1 VYEHVTVMIPTNG
14 NALSK
19 FISRFHHQYRVSYM
33 AQSRPSKRARVGE
46 AFHDIVPLAEDYS
59 IVHARDGRLKRVGN
73 SVRTAP
79 TNRTAHHESNN
90 TWNTTESWT
99 PFDDPEFALDPNG
112 DSYDEVL
119 NQEVMEESTKG
130 LPPPK
135 QRTRSAV
142 SVRHFFLMIYS
153 LLIFLVSS

>member
-1 VYEHVTVMIPTNG
+1 
-14 NALSK
+14 
-19 FISRFHHQYRVSYM
+19 M

-46 AFHDIVPLAEDYS
+46 VFHDIVPLPEDYS

-90 TWNTTESWT
+90 TWSTTESWT

-112 DSYDEVL
+112 DSYNEVL
-119 NQEVMEESTKG
+119 NQEVMEEPTKG
-130 LPPPK
+130 LPAPK

-142 SVRHFFLMIYS
+142 SVRYFNFNDLFHAYISCIILEKATRS
-153 LLIFLVSS
+153 LEGTPPSNLSRRNGPLGWKG